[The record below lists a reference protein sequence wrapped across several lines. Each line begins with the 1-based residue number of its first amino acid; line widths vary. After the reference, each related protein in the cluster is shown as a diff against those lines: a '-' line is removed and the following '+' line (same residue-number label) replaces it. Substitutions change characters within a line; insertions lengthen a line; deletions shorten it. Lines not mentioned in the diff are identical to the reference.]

1 MTDFWIVPGATSILT
16 LLVVAIIVRSVRSDL
31 PAFVAAC
38 QDPVLE
44 GWKHAVGACIDA
56 RRVLPAVRRARRDA
70 ERALRTAERELT
82 RARNTSAEEICVEQ
96 LSRAQRAAD
105 AARDKYEGARDD
117 LDRARVDAKRAGRL
131 VVEAI
136 GRITEAQ
143 HQILRDK
150 IQELNGGL
158 WSFLIDD
165 VGKDAPVRLVNNL
178 KGISTH
184 WQSIT
189 VMAALIV
196 LARDGWFYW
205 HFDFN
210 VFDYY
215 TAYSV
220 SDIVMAAFMA
230 VLAILLFMMIYAIAI
245 PILGVITTAVVLVV
259 WTAGWLRRG
268 YFACRKAGRDLLAPL
283 LPRWTGLAAY
293 LLHRAASVGPRA
305 IRPPGATTV
314 TTTPASADPKSRS
327 SRLAWLDVAVFV
339 TAAVAT
345 VFVLLFES
353 QYQAHAIC
361 TGKSSIGIVVDPPL
375 ADIDNF
381 TRIGSVGSLL
391 FAIPPGSFDEYYD
404 SHTGGHEQSMLDP
417 WNDLVSGR
425 LAFLGD
431 HEAWTSLACP
441 RDVVVV
447 PQNRV
452 LCMHDRL
459 RDNEVCKPPVPVAIG
474 EVRLSQS
481 SVEILVEAT
490 SSTFIQVLEAG
501 GRDVDEQ
508 VVREDLV
515 REEIMSRARPCE
527 GNLHISEPIVFRPY
541 EWRRVAEDAPLD
553 DFMRQ
558 RGEFAAQLDVFGFAS
573 PDGRREYNATL
584 AGRRAETV
592 AALITAR
599 LGRPEGDAIQVGS
612 SFGEDHLTNG
622 VANSRSVRVA
632 ACSSQEDGSTDA
644 AIEPRAGAQ

>member
-1 MTDFWIVPGATSILT
+1 MTDFWIVPGAISILT
-16 LLVVAIIVRSVRSDL
+16 LLMVAIIVRSVRSDL

-38 QDPVLE
+38 QDPVRE
-44 GWKHAVGACIDA
+44 DWKQAVRACIDA
-56 RRVLPAVRRARRDA
+56 RRVLPAVTRARRDA
-70 ERALRTAERELT
+70 ARALRTAERELT
-82 RARNTSAEEICVEQ
+82 RARGTSAEETCVEQ
-96 LSRAQRAAD
+96 LSRARRAAD
-105 AARDKYEGARDD
+105 AARVEYEGARDN

-131 VVEAI
+131 VVEGI
-136 GRITEAQ
+136 GGVTEAQ
-143 HQILRDK
+143 HQILRGK
-150 IQELNGGL
+150 IQELNGRL
-158 WSFLIDD
+158 WGFLIYDL
-165 VGKDAPVRLVNNL
+165 GKDAPVRLVNNL

-189 VMAALIV
+189 VLAALVV

-205 HFDFN
+205 HFNFN

-245 PILGVITTAVVLVV
+245 PILGMMTTAVVLVV
-259 WTAGWLRRG
+259 WTAGWFRRG

-283 LPRWTGLAAY
+283 LPRWAGLAAY
-293 LLHRAASVGPRA
+293 LLHRAASVGSGA
-305 IRPPGATTV
+305 IRPLGAIPV
-314 TTTPASADPKSRS
+314 TTTPASTDPRSRV

-345 VFVLLFES
+345 LFVLLFES

-375 ADIDNF
+375 ADTDNF

-391 FAIPPGSFDEYYD
+391 FAIPPDSFDEYYD
-404 SHTGGHEQSMLDP
+404 SHTGAQEQSTLDP

-431 HEAWTSLACP
+431 HEVWTSLACP
-441 RDVVVV
+441 RDVVVL

-459 RDNEVCKPPVPVAIG
+459 NDTEVCKPPVPVAIG

-490 SSTFIQVLEAG
+490 SSTVIQVLDAG

-515 REEIMSRARPCE
+515 REEIMSRAGSCE
-527 GNLHISEPIVFRPY
+527 GNLHISEPIVFRPQ
-541 EWRRVAEDAPLD
+541 EWRRMAEDAPLD
-553 DFMRQ
+553 DFMRR
-558 RGEFAAQLDVFGFAS
+558 RGESAAQLYVFGFAS
-573 PDGRREYNATL
+573 SDGRREYNATL
-584 AGRRAETV
+584 AGRRAATV

-599 LGRPEGDAIQVGS
+599 LGSSEGAAIQVGA
-612 SFGEDHLTNG
+612 FGEDHLTNG

-632 ACSSQEDGSTDA
+632 ACSPQEDGATDT